1 MARLDSLIRVKKH
14 RVDEKQKALGRLYR
28 EMEELQAEKQTV
40 LDAQEK
46 ERLIAEEMAS
56 DVSVQQSYAAFKER
70 VKARLNGIKQK
81 EARLETRI
89 LVAQDDMKDA
99 FADLKKVE
107 IVDENRKEKEKK
119 ERLKKENETL
129 DEIGITRF
137 LEDSDQN

>member
-40 LDAQEK
+40 LDALEK
-46 ERLIAEEMAS
+46 ESLIAEEMAS

-107 IVDENRKEKEKK
+107 IVDEN
-119 ERLKKENETL
+119 LSL
-129 DEIGITRF
+129 IHI
-137 LEDSDQN
+137 

>member
-119 ERLKKENETL
+119 ERLKKENESL

-137 LEDSDQN
+137 LEDSDRN

>member
-28 EMEELQAEKQTV
+28 EMEELQDEKQAV
-40 LDAQEK
+40 LDQLEK
-46 ERLIAEEMAS
+46 ERLIAEDMAGE
-56 DVSVQQSYAAFKER
+56 VSVQQSYAAFKER

-81 EARLETRI
+81 EARLDTRI

-107 IVDENRKEKEKK
+107 IVDENRREKEKK
-119 ERLKKENETL
+119 ERLKKENDSL
-129 DEIGITRF
+129 DETGLTRHIRKN
-137 LEDSDQN
+137 D

>member
-40 LDAQEK
+40 LDTQEK
-46 ERLIAEEMAS
+46 ERLIAEEMVS

>member
-89 LVAQDDMKDA
+89 LVAQDDIKDA

>member
-40 LDAQEK
+40 LDTQEK
-46 ERLIAEEMAS
+46 ERLIAEEMVS

-119 ERLKKENETL
+119 ERLKKENESL

-137 LEDSDQN
+137 LEDSDRN

>member
-40 LDAQEK
+40 LDALEK
-46 ERLIAEEMAS
+46 ESLIAEEMAS